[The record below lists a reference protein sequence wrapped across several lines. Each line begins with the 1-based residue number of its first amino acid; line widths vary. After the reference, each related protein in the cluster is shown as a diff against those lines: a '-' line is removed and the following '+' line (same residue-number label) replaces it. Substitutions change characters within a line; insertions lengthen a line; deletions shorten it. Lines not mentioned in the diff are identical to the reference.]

1 MKGNND
7 MNEKKKIKM
16 KMKIKIL
23 EHLKTLI
30 ANYKGVYEL
39 PDVTGKEPKDLESY
53 TIGFSD
59 GADAIV
65 EKIIEDMEELCKK
78 NGYMLNWTQQDCES
92 FHGPF
97 LTNSRKEI

>member
-65 EKIIEDMEELCKK
+65 ELMIENTDNKIEKGKK
-78 NGYMLNWTQQDCES
+78 M
-92 FHGPF
+92 
-97 LTNSRKEI
+97 